1 MKNNISNLDLAAI
14 GEKDAKVAEKSAPKE
29 SKKTRAKTLRSMP
42 SAFFD
47 AHEKLVNRG
56 DTTLD
61 FSNYIVEAVRE
72 KLKRD
77 GAI

>member
-1 MKNNISNLDLAAI
+1 
-14 GEKDAKVAEKSAPKE
+14 
-29 SKKTRAKTLRSMP
+29 MP

-47 AHEKLVNRG
+47 AHENLVNRG
-56 DTTLD
+56 ETTLD

-77 GAI
+77 EAI